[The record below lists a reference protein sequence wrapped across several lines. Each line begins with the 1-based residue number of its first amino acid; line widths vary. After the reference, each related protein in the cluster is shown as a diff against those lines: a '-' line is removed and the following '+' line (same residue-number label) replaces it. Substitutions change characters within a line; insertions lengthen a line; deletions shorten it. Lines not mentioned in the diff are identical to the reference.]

1 MTNELNTCDFH
12 VAGARGLERRKLVEI
27 PEWRVGYVCRRIKR
41 LC

>member
-1 MTNELNTCDFH
+1 MNLIPAIFMLPEHEDWE
-12 VAGARGLERRKLVEI
+12 ERKNLVEI